1 MNNSIKYLKILLFLL
16 PLFFVSCGNEEEP
29 EENLFSLAVQLQ
41 GEGEIALGVHDC
53 EVVIPGNAQYVKLTL
68 LGDYDSFNIS
78 AGYPSWMLVT
88 SGDKTI
94 SISVA
99 DIADAQTRTG
109 TVAFTVFKGK
119 SHNTGSIT
127 ITQKDAKETF
137 EDLLKLESEAIDE
150 YLKGKSVIDQMPE
163 DNNFQTGTDAPFY
176 KLDKSGAYMQVLAKG
191 NPQFNNG
198 EKVYF
203 RFERWS
209 LIHFLL
215 SGSLGESTGNFSSI
229 TQDVTYFNIGGQDNV
244 TKQWGDGI
252 QLPTK
257 YGVGNGGEV
266 NIIIPSQIGFSD
278 ETSSVKPYLF
288 HIRYFGADN

>member
-1 MNNSIKYLKILLFLL
+1 MKYLKTLLLFL
-16 PLFFVSCGNEEEP
+16 PLFFISCGNEEEP
-29 EENLFSLAVQLQ
+29 EDKLFSLAVQLQ
-41 GEGEIALGVHDC
+41 GEGEVALGVHDC

-68 LGDYDSFNIS
+68 IGDYDSFNIS

-99 DIADAQTRTG
+99 DIADAPTRTG
-109 TVAFTVFKGK
+109 KVAFTVFKGK
-119 SHNTGSIT
+119 SYNTGSIT
-127 ITQKDAKETF
+127 ITQKDAQGTF

-150 YLKGKSVIDQMPE
+150 YLKGKSVISQIPA
-163 DNNFQTGTDAPFY
+163 DNNFQIGTDAPFY
-176 KLDKSGAYMQVLAKG
+176 KLGESGAYMQVLAKG
-191 NPQFNNG
+191 TPQFKDG

-215 SGSLGESTGNFSSI
+215 SGSLGESTGNLNSL
-229 TQDVTYFNIGGQDNV
+229 TQEVTYFIFGGQDDI
-244 TKQWGDGI
+244 TKQWGDGM
-252 QLPTK
+252 QLPIK

-266 NIIIPSQIGFSD
+266 NIIIPSKIGFVN
-278 ETSSVKPYLF
+278 ETSSVRPYLF
-288 HIRYFGADN
+288 HIKYFGTNN